1 MNLNFVFFL
10 LFLFFTIF
18 IGLRHN
24 IGGDYG
30 QYRFI
35 YGLHQEMSFFES
47 LLPSSNSSDP
57 GFGILNWMVHQV
69 DPFESIYWNYFH
81 RVGGYN
87 ILNLVCAA
95 IFCLFFLKF
104 AFNLPRPFLILTL
117 SFPYLIIVVSMGYVR
132 QGIAIAII
140 AQAIIMLGQSR
151 KFWFIALVLLAT
163 SIHKS
168 AIIFLPLV
176 AYVSTTNKFLLAIIG
191 VAFFGFVAFVLL
203 ASQVERLVSVYIG
216 QEIQSRGAQMRI
228 ALLLPS
234 ALIYFIYK
242 KNFLFSQNQHKIY
255 SFFSITT
262 LLMFLSVISFASGFS
277 TSLDRIALYYLP
289 FQVMMFSYLPE
300 IFAKKNAFFVTLFII
315 IYFLLLMTVWLVFAD
330 NNSAWVPYKSLLYLD
345 FNSINYVTR

>member
-47 LLPSSNSSDP
+47 LLPSANSSDP

-87 ILNLVCAA
+87 IVNLVCAA

-140 AQAIIMLGQSR
+140 AQAIILLGQSR
-151 KFWFIALVLLAT
+151 KLWFIVLVLLAT

-168 AIIFLPLV
+168 AIIFFPLV
-176 AYVSTTNKFLLAIIG
+176 AYVSTSNKYLLAIIG
-191 VAFFGFVAFVLL
+191 VAFFGFVGFVLL

-234 ALIYFIYK
+234 ALIYLIYK
-242 KNFLFSQNQHKIY
+242 KKFIFSEYQHKIY
-255 SFFSITT
+255 SFFAITT
-262 LLMFLSVISFASGFS
+262 VIMFISVISFASGFS

-289 FQVMMFSYLPE
+289 FQVMIFSYLPE
-300 IFAKKNAFFVTLFII
+300 MFAKKNAFFVTLLII
-315 IYFLLLMTVWLVFAD
+315 IYFFLLMTVWLVFAD
-330 NNSAWVPYKSLLYLD
+330 NSSAWVPYKSLLYLD
-345 FNSINYVTR
+345 FHSINYVTK